1 MPQQLDPYEQLLR
14 REASEELRQDL
25 MKIINLHMQ
34 KHGPDPVANVI
45 LSSAI
50 ATAVDLIEEIERGFV
65 HRLKVHLYDLEML
78 RIRRNHKI

>member
-14 REASEELRQDL
+14 RETSGELCQDL

-50 ATAVDLIEEIERGFV
+50 ANRKG
-65 HRLKVHLYDLEML
+65 L
-78 RIRRNHKI
+78 RTEAQGSSV